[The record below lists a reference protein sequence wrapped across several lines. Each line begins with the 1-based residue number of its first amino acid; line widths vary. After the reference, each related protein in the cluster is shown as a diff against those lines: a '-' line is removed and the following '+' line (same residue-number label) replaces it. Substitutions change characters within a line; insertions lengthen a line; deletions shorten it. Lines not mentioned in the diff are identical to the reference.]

1 MKNIF
6 KKNYLILVCLLFLFL
21 GFQSCETTNLD
32 VTDNPNNVSA
42 NTADIDLYLNSIQI
56 GLANFISGYEGGAE
70 SGMSELGMRPVRMLH
85 GNSNTYRDFYAPSEF
100 DNVWGTAYS
109 NILIDIREMTTLAL
123 GQKKY
128 THVAIG
134 QIVESY
140 VMMTLVDFFGDVP
153 YSEACQGLLYP
164 NPKTDSGASIYKA
177 VDLLLLDAIE
187 NLEKD
192 EFALPSND
200 LYYSSDSSEENWIK
214 VAKTMRLKLYL
225 QTRLATGTEFGSAKS
240 KTVIDELIADDN
252 LILSSSEDFLFKWS
266 SNAAAPDSRHP
277 YFEKCFGGIGPS
289 SNFYMANYYMDLMA
303 NKYPGNRDPR
313 IRYYFYRQSG
323 DFSNANVVTKSCSTQ
338 DAPAWYGTEYNFCT
352 VPSTNG
358 LSGYWGRDHGDNDGI
373 PPDDRERTLFGV
385 YPVGGE
391 FDKSGFENLS
401 SSDAP
406 SIGLKGA
413 GITPILMSSFTNFM
427 LAEASLTLGT
437 SGDPLAYLE
446 AGMRESITKTM
457 DFGASVA
464 KGNSRIPD
472 ATAINNYV
480 AAVKDAY
487 INGDDSTKLEIIVQ
501 QYFIALWTNGIE
513 AYNTYRRT
521 GKPGKLQPTVKL
533 QDPGVFIRSNWYPQS
548 AESNNSNI
556 TQKTGVTNPV
566 FWDTNPEGFVD

>member
-6 KKNYLILVCLLFLFL
+6 KKNYLILICLLLL

-32 VTDNPNNVSA
+32 VINDPNNVPV
-42 NTADIDLYLNSIQI
+42 NGADVDLYLNSIQI
-56 GLANFISGYEGGAE
+56 GLANFISGYEGENE
-70 SGMSELGMRPVRMLH
+70 SGMSELGMKPVRMLH
-85 GNSNTYRDFYAPSEF
+85 GNSNSYRDYYSPSEF
-100 DNVWGTAYS
+100 DKAWGTAYS
-109 NILIDIREMTTLAL
+109 KILIDIRAMTPLAVE
-123 GQKKY
+123 QKKY

-153 YSEACQGLLYP
+153 YSEASQGLLNL
-164 NPKTDSGASIYKA
+164 NPKADSGASIYKS

-187 NLEKD
+187 NLDKD
-192 EFALPSND
+192 ELALPSND
-200 LYYSSDSSEENWIK
+200 LFYSGDSTKENWIK

-225 QTRLATGTEFGSAKS
+225 QTRLATGSDFGSAKS
-240 KTVIDELIADDN
+240 KTVIDELIADDD
-252 LILSSSEDFLFKWS
+252 LILSSSDDFLFQWS

-289 SNFYMANYYMDLMA
+289 TNFYMANYYMDLMA
-303 NKYPGNRDPR
+303 NKYSGNRDPR
-313 IRYYFYRQSG
+313 IRYYFYRQRG
-323 DFSNANVVTKSCSTQ
+323 DFSTASVVTKSCSTQ
-338 DAPAWYGTEYNFCT
+338 DAPAWYGAEFNFCT

-373 PPDDRERTLFGV
+373 PPDDRDRTLFGV

-391 FDKSGFENLS
+391 FDKSGYENLS
-401 SSDAP
+401 GATAP

-413 GITPILMSSFTNFM
+413 GITPIFMSSFTNFM
-427 LAEASLTLGT
+427 LAEAALTLGT
-437 SGDPLAYLE
+437 SGDPLEYLE

-457 DFGASVA
+457 TFGASVA
-464 KGNSRIPD
+464 KGNSRIPTTAAID
-472 ATAINNYV
+472 AYV
-480 AAVKDAY
+480 TAVKDAY
-487 INGDDSTKLEIIVQ
+487 SAGDDSTKLEIIVQ

-533 QDPGVFIRSNWYPQS
+533 QDPGVFIRSNWYPQA

-556 TQKTGVTNPV
+556 TQKTGVTTPV

>member
-1 MKNIF
+1 MKNII
-6 KKNYLILVCLLFLFL
+6 KKNYPILICLLFL
-21 GFQSCETTNLD
+21 GFQSCETTNLEVQED
-32 VTDNPNNVSA
+32 PNNVSVKS
-42 NTADIDLYLNSIQI
+42 ADIDLYLNSIQI
-56 GLANFISGYEGGAE
+56 GLANFITGYEGENE
-70 SGMSELGMRPVRMLH
+70 SGMSELGMKPVRMLH
-85 GNSNTYRDFYAPSEF
+85 GNSVSYRDFYAPSEF
-100 DNVWGTAYS
+100 DRVWGTAYS
-109 NILIDIREMTTLAL
+109 NVLTDIRAMTPLAL
-123 GQKKY
+123 EQKKY

-153 YSEACQGLLYP
+153 YSEASQGLLNL
-164 NPKTDSGASIYKA
+164 NPKADSGASVYKA
-177 VDLLLLDAIE
+177 VDLLLIDAIA

-192 EFALPSND
+192 EISLPAND
-200 LYYSSDSSEENWIK
+200 LYYSGDEEKWIK

-225 QTRLATGTEFGSAKS
+225 QTRLATGADFGSAKS
-240 KTVIDELIADDN
+240 KTVINELIEDDN
-252 LILSSSEDFLFKWS
+252 LILSSADDFLFQWS

-289 SNFYMANYYMDLMA
+289 TEFYMANYYMDLMA

-313 IRYYFYRQSG
+313 IRYYFYRQRG
-323 DFSNANVVTKSCSTQ
+323 DFSTATVVTKSCSTQ
-338 DAPAWYGTEYNFCT
+338 DAPAWYGTEFNFCT

-401 SSDAP
+401 GSTAP

-413 GITPILMSSFTNFM
+413 GITPIFMSSFTNFM
-427 LAEASLTLGT
+427 LAEAALTLGT
-437 SGDPLAYLE
+437 TGDPLTYLE

-457 DFGASVA
+457 AFGASVA
-464 KGNSRIPD
+464 KGNSRIPTT
-472 ATAINNYV
+472 TAINNYV
-480 AAVKDAY
+480 NAVKNAY
-487 INGDDSTKLEIIVQ
+487 TAGDDSTKLEIIVQ

-533 QDPGVFIRSNWYPQS
+533 QDPGVFLRSNWYPQA

-556 TQKTGVTNPV
+556 NQKTGVTTPV